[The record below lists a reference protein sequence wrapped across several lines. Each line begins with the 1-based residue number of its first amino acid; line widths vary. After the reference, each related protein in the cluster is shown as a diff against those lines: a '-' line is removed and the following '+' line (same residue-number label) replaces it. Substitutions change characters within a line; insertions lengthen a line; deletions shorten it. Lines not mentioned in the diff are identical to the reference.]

1 MPRAPLQLQKCAD
14 VGASDRPDIAPE
26 AAAQDLLGAVGEAGL
41 GDLPGGL
48 EGFGVA
54 ELVRAMADVEVRSLA
69 DAVHASSSGPPQEVS
84 CHAGSNLVS
93 NPISLLDIEI
103 RLRPILVM

>member
-1 MPRAPLQLQKCAD
+1 MPRAPSQLQKCAD

-26 AAAQDLLGAVGEAGL
+26 AAGQDLLGAVGEAGL

-54 ELVRAMADVEVRSLA
+54 ELIRTMGDVEVRSLV
-69 DAVHASSSGPPQEVS
+69 DAVHESGFVQTLQDASQVLATVEAQAVRRGQ
-84 CHAGSNLVS
+84 
-93 NPISLLDIEI
+93 
-103 RLRPILVM
+103 